1 MEPLSMLDGAFG
13 NAGVEQE
20 RVGLDFDFIW
30 GFCFKQLKGVLQF
43 TRSAEFSVLED
54 TNWVSSLQK
63 EDTCSHFPDHLTP
76 FYQEEAGES
85 TVR

>member
-43 TRSAEFSVLED
+43 TRSAEVFELGGSGVRWIVIWFVWSGVILI
-54 TNWVSSLQK
+54 
-63 EDTCSHFPDHLTP
+63 LTW
-76 FYQEEAGES
+76 F
-85 TVR
+85 VV